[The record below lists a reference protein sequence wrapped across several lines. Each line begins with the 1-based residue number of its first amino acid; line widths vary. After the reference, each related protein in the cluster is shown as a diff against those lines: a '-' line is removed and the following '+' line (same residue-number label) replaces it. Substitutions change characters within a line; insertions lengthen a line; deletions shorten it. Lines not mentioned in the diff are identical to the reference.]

1 MVQMNESA
9 ERIGFVECRMAAQ
22 EGEFVMQLPYP
33 QCFFQVH
40 RFDSTDHY
48 LNTLGSREHALHA
61 QVGSRLVALTFC
73 GCMMRYDFDQDNAE
87 ERGRHLIDI
96 LKQAAKWYDG
106 FLGTPSEGSQERLL
120 SAGKPAVV
128 ATDDHSASAPS
139 MGRTADIAE

>member
-48 LNTLGSREHALHA
+48 LNTLGIREHALHA

-73 GCMMRYDFDQDNAE
+73 GCMMHYDFDQDNAE

-106 FLGTPSEGSQERLL
+106 FLEGRE
-120 SAGKPAVV
+120 
-128 ATDDHSASAPS
+128 ASPNPLP
-139 MGRTADIAE
+139 